1 MNKPLFYFCILL
13 SFTSCKKEAI
23 TQPPNDPFERWR
35 SHGLHNYTIDQTRSC
50 FCPNGGE
57 KMRLSVK
64 SDTVNSVVRLSDGIV
79 LEYGSFPAYWSVESL
94 FAYIKSSKDS
104 MVVRYNDTYGFPEYL
119 DISPQFHPVDGGVL
133 YETTNLQIQ
142 Q

>member
-1 MNKPLFYFCILL
+1 MNKFLFYFCTLL
-13 SFTSCKKEAI
+13 SFTS
-23 TQPPNDPFERWR
+23 FGRWR
-35 SHGLHNYTIDQTRSC
+35 SYGLHNYTIDQTRSC
-50 FCPNGGE
+50 FCSNGGE
-57 KMRLSVK
+57 KMRLLVK
-64 SDTVNSVVRLSDGIV
+64 SDTVNSVVRLSDGVV
-79 LEYGSFPAYWSVESL
+79 LAYGSFPAYWSVESL

-119 DISPQFHPVDGGVL
+119 DISPQFHPVDGGAL